1 MRYNH
6 FKNADADI
14 SALTVGTWGIAGANS
29 AGVTWGN
36 VDTEESIAAI
46 RQMIDNG
53 VNMVDTAPIYGDGHS
68 ETVVGQA
75 LKDGYR
81 EKVYLATKFGSYIS
95 HYTGKSVRDNK
106 YNSVERE
113 IDESLARLQ
122 TDYIDFYIMHWPDEN
137 TPIEETM
144 AVCNMLKKK
153 GKIRYIGMSNSSKE
167 LIQEAQKYAKI
178 DVIQP
183 PFSIVNQSE
192 RELMEWAET
201 QGIGT
206 MTYGSLGGGIL
217 TGAIRELPK
226 PDPKDMRQVFYPF
239 FKEPVFSNVMELLK
253 TLDKIAEAHNVPVAQ
268 VSINWST
275 QKSFVGTALTGVNT
289 PAQADENCSAFEVAK
304 DRIVEQP
311 RIISGAIIDDY
322 MKMAALSELNM
333 HFVNSHFIHPD
344 DLLDEDRGAAL
355 GWEKMKSNL
364 AEYMDWLVD
373 SAPSLRQLTG
383 SELSGAIQRYGAV
396 TFTKTVTEQSIE
408 LKLKNFYD
416 EAYFMVR
423 INEGTPG
430 EVSGG
435 KLTHLTGNLYL
446 LQAKEPTVTIEK
458 LED

>member
-1 MRYNH
+1 MRYKH

-29 AGVTWGN
+29 AGVTWGD

-239 FKEPVFSNVMELLK
+239 FKEPVFSNVMLKKKGKIRYIGMSNSSKELIQEAQKYAKIDVIQPPFSIVNQSERELMEWAETQGIGTMTYGSLGGGILTGAIRELPKPDPKDMRQVFYPFFKEPVFSNVMELLK

-289 PAQADENCSAFEVAK
+289 PAQADENCSAFEWQLNNEEIALIDSEI
-304 DRIVEQP
+304 DR
-311 RIISGAIIDDY
+311 
-322 MKMAALSELNM
+322 LN
-333 HFVNSHFIHPD
+333 I
-344 DLLDEDRGAAL
+344 G
-355 GWEKMKSNL
+355 
-364 AEYMDWLVD
+364 
-373 SAPSLRQLTG
+373 
-383 SELSGAIQRYGAV
+383 
-396 TFTKTVTEQSIE
+396 
-408 LKLKNFYD
+408 
-416 EAYFMVR
+416 
-423 INEGTPG
+423 
-430 EVSGG
+430 
-435 KLTHLTGNLYL
+435 
-446 LQAKEPTVTIEK
+446 
-458 LED
+458 